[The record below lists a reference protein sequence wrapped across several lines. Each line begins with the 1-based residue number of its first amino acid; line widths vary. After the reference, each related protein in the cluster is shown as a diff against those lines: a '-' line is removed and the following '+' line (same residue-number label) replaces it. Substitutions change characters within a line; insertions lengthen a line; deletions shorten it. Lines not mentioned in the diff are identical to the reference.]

1 MSDQDNYELGDLPM
15 VSGPGVIRDAETN
28 RRVRPPAARLD
39 RIPRS
44 KRTAEIICRRTGR
57 EPTLVGVVTGSR
69 TTGRVVL
76 RGETGGQVGQDL
88 VAPCRCDL
96 DHVIDG
102 GRLRSALLALP
113 ARRATRID
121 IANVERSNAGTSRL
135 E

>member
-1 MSDQDNYELGDLPM
+1 M
-15 VSGPGVIRDAETN
+15 VSGPGVMRDAETN
-28 RRVRPPAARLD
+28 RRIRPPATRLN

-44 KRTAEIICRRTGR
+44 KRTAEIICHRTGR
-57 EPTLVGVVTGSR
+57 EPTLVAIVTGSR
-69 TTGRVVL
+69 DAGRVVL
-76 RGETGGQVGQDL
+76 RAETGGQVGQDI

-102 GRLRSALLALP
+102 GRLRSALLTLP

-121 IANVERSNAGTSRL
+121 IASVERSNAGTSRL